1 MRKANKV
8 ISILKGKTIAILLAT
23 IIMMLGF
30 CSGQQTVLAVENNRG
45 IALIDA
51 QTGMLIYGENPDV
64 VKEMASTTKI
74 FTAYFVIEKCIA
86 DGIDIK
92 APRKIK
98 KQWTGIEGSSIYLM
112 EDEEVSIEELLYG
125 LMLRSGNDSAVAL
138 AEIVFG
144 SVGEYVAY
152 ANRRLSEMGYKNTI
166 LQNPH
171 GLPAA
176 NHHTTARE
184 LALFSCMAMKNT
196 QFAKIVS
203 SKTYSGERTLYVN
216 KNKILQ
222 NVEGGNG
229 IKTGY
234 TKAAGRCLVS
244 GAERDGHQVVL
255 ATLNTYDMFER
266 SKAHLD
272 SFFQNYEYVDIS
284 EKLKEN
290 SVPIDIIGVTAEIA
304 TKNNAVQIPIKKGEV
319 AEINMKTV
327 SSLPFYAK
335 SGTFAGVVE
344 VYVKNRLIFSEKL
357 YTVNSS
363 DAI

>member
-1 MRKANKV
+1 M
-8 ISILKGKTIAILLAT
+8 AI
-23 IIMMLGF
+23 IQKKKI
-30 CSGQQTVLAVENNRG
+30 LAVAVAICLFVTAYFFAGENTAFAVTNNRG
-45 IALIDA
+45 IALVDA
-51 QTGMLIYGENPDV
+51 NSGMLIYGENPDV

-74 FTAYFVIEKCIA
+74 FTAYFVIEKCKA
-86 DGIDIK
+86 DGIDMK
-92 APRKIK
+92 LPWQVK
-98 KQWTGIEGSSIYLM
+98 KEWTGIEGSSIYLAEGEM
-112 EDEEVSIEELLYG
+112 VSVEELLYG

-144 SVGEYVAY
+144 SVEEYVSY
-152 ANRRLSEMGYKNTI
+152 ANTRLKEMGYEKTT

-171 GLPAA
+171 GLPAE

-184 LALFSCMAMKNT
+184 LALFSAEAMKDGD
-196 QFAKIVS
+196 FAKIVS
-203 SKTYSGERTLYVN
+203 SKTYNGARTLYVN

-272 SFFQNYEYVDIS
+272 SFFQNYEYLDIS
-284 EKLKEN
+284 EAMKEN
-290 SVPIDIIGVTAEIA
+290 AVPVDILGVTAEI
-304 TKNNAVQIPIKKGEV
+304 TTSGEVQEIPITKGEK
-319 AEINMKTV
+319 AEIKVKTIK
-327 SSLPFYAK
+327 SLPFYSK
-335 SGTFAGVVE
+335 SGTYCGEIE
-344 VYVKNRLIFSEKL
+344 VYVKNCLIFSQKL
-357 YTVNSS
+357 YTKETSNV
-363 DAI
+363 I